1 MTGKSQSEAV
11 SILRSTKLGSEVH
24 LVISRQV
31 QLDAAMAEN
40 DKSPTSVSCSV
51 SFPECW

>member
-11 SILRSTKLGSEVH
+11 SILRSTKLGSDVH

-31 QLDAAMAEN
+31 LESTAMEEKAEEE
-40 DKSPTSVSCSV
+40 KEQV
-51 SFPECW
+51 